1 MGEDLDSLSV
11 KELQNLEQQIDTA
24 LKHVRSRKV
33 RMFEFLV
40 FMFFFLM
47 NNIYWNFCFR
57 TNSCMIPSLL
67 FRERQISP
75 TFFIFFKII
84 FDFVLINLLRILI
97 YFYQERAIQEQN
109 ALLAKQVI
117 VTFSLKRYFFML
129 NMI

>member
-1 MGEDLDSLSV
+1 
-11 KELQNLEQQIDTA
+11 
-24 LKHVRSRKV
+24 
-33 RMFEFLV
+33 
-40 FMFFFLM
+40 M